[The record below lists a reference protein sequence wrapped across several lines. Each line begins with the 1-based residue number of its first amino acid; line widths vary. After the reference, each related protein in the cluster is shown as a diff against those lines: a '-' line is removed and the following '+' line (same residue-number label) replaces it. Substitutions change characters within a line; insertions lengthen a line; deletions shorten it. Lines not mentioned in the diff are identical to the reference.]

1 MAASSPST
9 KLRNELL
16 PYQIVIGVAAAS
28 IGGIV
33 AILGELRDEL
43 GFEDS
48 EIGVLVTAGFLAAF
62 LAQVTLAR
70 YADRGYGRQM
80 ATAGVALS
88 AAALLTMVVADD
100 IVTWTLARGALGFAG
115 GLIMPGLRRAAT
127 VLDPERVGE
136 NLGRLIVGEVTGFLI
151 GPMLS
156 ALLVEVGDIRTPF
169 LVMGLGMV
177 LFLPVV
183 WRLPPDRG
191 EIDEARRS
199 SYDLLRIR
207 RLQGALLVIFGYFS
221 LIGAWESVMPVMFK
235 DRGGGSMET
244 AIAFT
249 LLAVPILFLSPLAG
263 RTADRV
269 GPPRIAV
276 AGMAVVALGTTTFGL
291 LPGLIY
297 PVILMVIFG
306 IADAFAFTAGQVA
319 VSRAVPE
326 QRQAAALGLM
336 GAVEVLG
343 AALTALPAALIY
355 DSHGEKAAWIASGLF
370 AFAVVMVGA
379 TRFRGTEPANQATPE
394 IDKTL

>member
-1 MAASSPST
+1 
-9 KLRNELL
+9 
-16 PYQIVIGVAAAS
+16 
-28 IGGIV
+28 
-33 AILGELRDEL
+33 
-43 GFEDS
+43 
-48 EIGVLVTAGFLAAF
+48 
-62 LAQVTLAR
+62 
-70 YADRGYGRQM
+70 
-80 ATAGVALS
+80 
-88 AAALLTMVVADD
+88 
-100 IVTWTLARGALGFAG
+100 
-115 GLIMPGLRRAAT
+115 
-127 VLDPERVGE
+127 
-136 NLGRLIVGEVTGFLI
+136 
-151 GPMLS
+151 
-156 ALLVEVGDIRTPF
+156 
-169 LVMGLGMV
+169 MGLGMV